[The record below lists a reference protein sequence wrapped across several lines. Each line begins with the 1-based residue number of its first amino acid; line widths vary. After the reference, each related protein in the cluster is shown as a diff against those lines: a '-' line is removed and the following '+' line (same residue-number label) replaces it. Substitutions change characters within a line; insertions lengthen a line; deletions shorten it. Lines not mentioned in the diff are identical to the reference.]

1 LGREV
6 RAVTTSWRSGF
17 AGQLVRQAKE
27 REDLRHHVCGHLY
40 EGQARFRYELD
51 EDGKIKTNADGTVSV
66 TWWLRDENGVWEL
79 WMSNTF
85 ARTTD

>member
-1 LGREV
+1 M
-6 RAVTTSWRSGF
+6 RSS
-17 AGQLVRQAKE
+17 
-27 REDLRHHVCGHLY
+27 LR
-40 EGQARFRYELD
+40 QARFRYELD